1 MNYKDNHGGNPA
13 NPSSAF
19 QPAEELSKEDFQA
32 MLLDKQRE
40 LTAVLEEKARLM
52 AASAKLVEEKNKMA
66 ARALKV
72 HEENAL
78 LQASPE
84 LAVQIAEMDFH
95 LRMAE
100 KFTAAGAF
108 PKMTPEQCFTIMKA
122 GAEMDM
128 KPVEALNS
136 LYIVNGQIN
145 PHGKAMPARI
155 KKFGYQIEYLN
166 ETPQGCDVRVWNDE
180 GLDVTEHVDANDPI
194 LKHKSTFMK
203 IHPRYKMRYHGLRA
217 IINFHIPHIFIS
229 VSDMFAEPVKQIMA
243 EQGNGLNIAQV
254 EESKERQRILRHIEK
269 SGSLPELQKVSQ
281 YVGEYQLAEEYE
293 AKFNQ
298 LSDEITQPEYEQE

>member
-1 MNYKDNHGGNPA
+1 MDYKDTTGWKPA
-13 NPSSAF
+13 NTSELF
-19 QPAEELSKEDFQA
+19 QPAEELTKEDFQQ

-40 LTAVLEEKARLM
+40 LTAVIEEKARLM
-52 AASAKLVEEKNKMA
+52 EANAKLAEEKNKMA
-66 ARALKV
+66 SRALKV
-72 HEENAL
+72 HEQNTL

-128 KPVEALNS
+128 KPVEALNA

-155 KKFGYQIEYLN
+155 KQFGYQVEYLN
-166 ETPQGCDVRVWNDE
+166 ETPQGCDVRVWNEE
-180 GLDVTEHVDANDPI
+180 GFDVTEHVDVNDPI
-194 LKHKSTFMK
+194 LKHKSNFMK

-217 IINFHIPHIFIS
+217 IINFHLPHIFSS

-243 EQGNGLNIAQV
+243 EQGNGLNVSLV
-254 EESKERQRILRHIEK
+254 EESKERQRIMKHIEK

-298 LSDEITQPEYEQE
+298 LSDEITQPEYEEE